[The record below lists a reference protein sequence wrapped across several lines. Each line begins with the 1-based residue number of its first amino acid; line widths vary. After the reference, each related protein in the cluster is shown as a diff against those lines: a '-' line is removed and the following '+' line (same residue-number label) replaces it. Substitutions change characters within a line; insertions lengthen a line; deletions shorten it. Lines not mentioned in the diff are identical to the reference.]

1 MTQEQTRQLG
11 IEFER
16 RVQTMIPEKE
26 FINKLDTETIYSFIN
41 QYQDKFVHDIY
52 KSLSTI
58 SSQKNI
64 SAYIDTILSCLTTT
78 NRIYISQ
85 KNSFTK
91 TYIVDAPKDY
101 GLYLNSFTEVSD
113 SYKKGSNEENSGI
126 LQNKFVAAADAEKF
140 ISKPYDSLRIL
151 RNPIVYMTGD
161 KINLICD
168 AHTTPNYLNITY
180 YRQPQYANPLTS
192 TTCELPIEAFDDIVT
207 GAVDLYVQYVAG
219 AEANKRRQDEAR
231 REQSGKRN
239 NEDKD

>member
-1 MTQEQTRQLG
+1 
-11 IEFER
+11 
-16 RVQTMIPEKE
+16 
-26 FINKLDTETIYSFIN
+26 
-41 QYQDKFVHDIY
+41 
-52 KSLSTI
+52 LSTI

-64 SAYIDTILSCLTTT
+64 SAYVDTILKCLTSTDKI
-78 NRIYISQ
+78 NISQ
-85 KNSFTK
+85 KDSSTGIYFVNVPTN
-91 TYIVDAPKDY
+91 Y
-101 GLYLNSFTEVSD
+101 GLYLSSYTEVSD
-113 SYKKGSNEENSGI
+113 SYRKGSDGQNSGI
-126 LQNKFVAAADAEKF
+126 LQNKLITVSDAEKF

-151 RNPIVYMTGD
+151 RNPIVYMTGN

-231 REQSGKRN
+231 RGQSGKRD